1 MFELVQFSFTE
12 KDVASSAQPAGSSSS
27 WAGWAVTGM
36 SSITSKL
43 IRNAPGTDGAVAD
56 GSGPPSNSGSTTATN
71 EAPSSGT
78 VWSAAVSAGFELAF
92 LSSL

>member
-1 MFELVQFSFTE
+1 MYELVFVSLTE

-43 IRNAPGTDGAVAD
+43 IRNAPGTDGALAD
-56 GSGPPSNSGSTTATN
+56 GSGPPSSSSSTTATN
-71 EAPSSGT
+71 EAPASGT
-78 VWSAAVSAGFELAF
+78 GCCSQD
-92 LSSL
+92 